1 MTSRSSTLKNRSS
14 VAKRTATALR
24 SIADDP
30 AFDIADRGVLLA
42 AAKIADSFGYRK
54 AKESLAAKDEEIKFE
69 RDSKAARARIEPIV
83 MALPHKTIAEKVVTA
98 CLVSYFNGYLI
109 RTLAQTFPQREIQ
122 WELDYYSIT
131 ALSDTVASAAYWVA
145 TGKGNADQAIK
156 NIESKH
162 LEVKNDPKI
171 ISLVQRFESAL
182 QTTQMEAA

>member
-1 MTSRSSTLKNRSS
+1 MTSRSSTLKNRGS

-24 SIADDP
+24 SIADDS

-54 AKESLAAKDEEIKFE
+54 AKESLAAKAEEIKLE
-69 RDSKAARARIEPIV
+69 RDSKAARAKIEPFV

-98 CLVSYFNGYLI
+98 CLVNHRYGHLI
-109 RTLAQTFPQREIQ
+109 RSLSQPTQREIQ
-122 WELDYYSIT
+122 WELDYYSDSS
-131 ALSDTVASAAYWVA
+131 LRDTVASAAYWVA
-145 TGKGNADQAIK
+145 TGKGYADQAIK
-156 NIESKH
+156 DIESKH

-171 ISLVQRFESAL
+171 ISLAQRFESAL